1 MQYHR
6 YKKSQELFQ
15 LFADLPIPSLARRNW
30 SPRLR
35 GDFPDE
41 SLERV
46 SKIPPER
53 DPEASQVEEGT
64 VGGEQMLMTHQQAAE
79 LTEPGIG
86 SFHDPAALVAPQFAF
101 IFIAPL
107 LVIGPIRRN
116 QFDASLLQS
125 PTQRVGVVA
134 AIGNHALGLLP
145 GAALA
150 PRDADFG
157 ERGFGKRNF
166 TRRGTFQPN
175 SQRKTLTVD
184 QYHPLRAL
192 AALGF
197 TDRSAPFFAG
207 AKLPS
212 KKVSSHCSRPSSS
225 NPPSSARQASSQTP
239 SSCQRCKRR
248 QQVEGEGNSSGRKC
262 QAAPV
267 CRIHRMPSKQARF
280 GTGGRPRLSRRG
292 LGFGSKG
299 SISCH
304 CSSLNSFCR
313 FFMTEA
319 HHLTR
324 LTHKYLM

>member
-1 MQYHR
+1 MSENSTHTQSHIDSIA
-6 YKKSQELFQ
+6 KQEHEFLEQRTLTERVSDRVAGFAGSMFFVLFHI
-15 LFADLPIPSLARRNW
+15 L
-30 SPRLR
+30 
-35 GDFPDE
+35 
-41 SLERV
+41 LERV
-46 SKIPPER
+46 SKIPSESN
-53 DPEASQVEEGT
+53 PEAGEVEEGI
-64 VGGEQMLMTHQQAAE
+64 VSGEQMLMTHQQAAE
-79 LTEPGIG
+79 LSEPGIG
-86 SFHDPAALVAPQFAF
+86 SFHDPAALVASQFAL

-107 LVIGPIRRN
+107 LVVGPIRRN

-225 NPPSSARQASSQTP
+225 NPPSST
-239 SSCQRCKRR
+239 
-248 QQVEGEGNSSGRKC
+248 
-262 QAAPV
+262 
-267 CRIHRMPSKQARF
+267 
-280 GTGGRPRLSRRG
+280 
-292 LGFGSKG
+292 
-299 SISCH
+299 
-304 CSSLNSFCR
+304 
-313 FFMTEA
+313 
-319 HHLTR
+319 HLT
-324 LTHKYLM
+324 L